1 MRDEGALLGKWLPM
15 KSGVLT
21 FVVIGLGV
29 LGVPGGPA
37 VLARAAPIAKQSAP
51 RVVIEQEAHDFGG
64 IDVGVTGRHA
74 FVFSNTG
81 DGPLALERG
90 RSTCGCCTCA
100 CAVRL
105 PERAI
110 APGESAEVTLE
121 WTSKLYVGPFRQ
133 TATIRTND
141 PDRPE
146 VTLRVAGRFKGPV
159 GVVPSMLRLSRVAEG
174 RPASAEVRV
183 YNYLDEPL
191 EIVGYECADPLT
203 AEHFGVTW
211 ERIPAEQARKE
222 TQARGGY
229 LLRITIRPGMPRG
242 AFRQRI
248 VLKTNVESVPTVEL
262 PVEGVVASDVSIVG
276 FGWSAQTG
284 VLSIGRVKR
293 DQGAERTLMVIA
305 RGPHAKQVKLKGVQ
319 IVPELLVVELG
330 ETTYSESTGVSQTR
344 LTVRI
349 PPGTPPATHLG
360 SGEGAPGRIVLE
372 TDHPD
377 VPRLEIR
384 VRFAVED

>member
-1 MRDEGALLGKWLPM
+1 MGRG
-15 KSGVLT
+15 
-21 FVVIGLGV
+21 
-29 LGVPGGPA
+29 
-37 VLARAAPIAKQSAP
+37 APITEQSAP
-51 RVVIEQEAHDFGG
+51 RVVIEQEEHDFGG

-74 FVFSNTG
+74 FVFSNAG
-81 DGPLALERG
+81 DGPLVLERG

-105 PERAI
+105 PEGPI
-110 APGESAEVTLE
+110 APGESADVTLE

-141 PDRPE
+141 PDRRE

-174 RPASAEVRV
+174 RPAMAEVRV

-191 EIVGYECADPLT
+191 AIVGYECADPLT
-203 AEHFGVTW
+203 AEHFEVAW

-222 TQARGGY
+222 TEARGGY
-229 LLRITIRPGMPRG
+229 LLRITVKPGMPRG

-262 PVEGVVASDVSIVG
+262 PIEGVVASDVSIVG
-276 FGWSAQTG
+276 WGWSAQTG
-284 VLSIGRVKR
+284 VLSFGRVKR
-293 DQGAERTLMVIA
+293 DRGAERTLMVVA
-305 RGPHAKQVKLKGVQ
+305 RGPHAKQVKLKAVA
-319 IVPELLVVELG
+319 IVPELLAVDLA
-330 ETTYSESTGVSQTR
+330 ETTYSESSAVSQTR

-349 PPGTPPATHLG
+349 PPGTPPEAHLG

-384 VRFAVED
+384 VRFAVEQ